1 MRRILWG
8 LMASPILLTSPAWA
22 DTLSVRLGVFVPRGK
37 SDIWD
42 LNRQETTLTTGQ
54 MVGGTLGVGYDLFAG
69 RWFNAAVAVSFYERD
84 RDVEDRDYVYPDG
97 TPIVRTIQ
105 LSIVPV
111 EASLKFL
118 PLGRTRRRA
127 IPYVGGGLGIYF
139 WRYAE
144 TGDFVFNR
152 GRRNAFIDF
161 GDFRAEGQDL
171 GWHVMAGLQIPI
183 GRRATLDW
191 EAKYTGLNGKL
202 GPQFDPSFQPI
213 DLSGWT
219 FTGGL
224 SFWW

>member
-1 MRRILWG
+1 MRQVTGIIMTG
-8 LMASPILLTSPAWA
+8 LILLASPAWA

-42 LNRQETTLTTGQ
+42 LNRRETTLTTGQ
-54 MVGGTLGVGYDLFAG
+54 MVGGTLGIGYDLFAG
-69 RWFNAAVAVSFYERD
+69 RRLNVAAAVYFYERD

-97 TPIVRTIQ
+97 TPIVRTLQ

-111 EASLKFL
+111 EVSLKFF
-118 PLGRTRRRA
+118 PLGRNRRGA
-127 IPYVGGGLGIYF
+127 IPYIGGGLGIYF
-139 WRYAE
+139 WQYAE

-152 GRRNAFIDF
+152 GRRNAFIGS

-171 GWHVMAGLQIPI
+171 GWHAMAGLQIPI

-191 EAKYTGLNGKL
+191 EVKYTGLDGRL

-219 FTGGL
+219 FVGGL

>member
-1 MRRILWG
+1 MRRVLWG
-8 LMASPILLTSPAWA
+8 FLAGTVLLASSAWA
-22 DTLSVRLGVFVPRGK
+22 DSLSVRLGVFVPRGQ

-42 LNRQETTLTTGQ
+42 LNRRETTLTTGQ

-69 RWFNAAVAVSFYERD
+69 RWLNAAVAVSFYERD

-105 LSIVPV
+105 LRIVPL

-118 PLGRTRRRA
+118 PLGRNRRGA
-127 IPYVGGGLGIYF
+127 IPYVGAGLGIYF
-139 WRYAE
+139 WQYAE

-152 GRRNAFIDF
+152 GRRDAFIDF

-183 GRRATLDW
+183 GRRMTFDA
-191 EAKYTGLNGKL
+191 EAKYTGLDGKL
-202 GPQFDPSFQPI
+202 GPDFDPSFQPI
-213 DLSGWT
+213 DLSGWA
-219 FTGGL
+219 FTGGI